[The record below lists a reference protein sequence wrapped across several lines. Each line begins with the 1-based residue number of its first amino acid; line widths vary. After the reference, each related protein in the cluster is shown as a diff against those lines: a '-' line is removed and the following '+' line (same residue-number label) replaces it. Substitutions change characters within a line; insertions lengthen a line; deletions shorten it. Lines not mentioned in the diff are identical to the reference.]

1 MPNIHYSFSAKRQA
15 VTSYAEIFVAV
26 TASGGKRARAKTKL
40 FANPDKWLPREQR
53 FVISRVMTADV
64 AHTIEVQ
71 KQLHSLSSAIHDAL
85 LHTPSQ
91 GVTSEW
97 LRNVVDATLYPDTI
111 KQGNALLPLYDNFMA
126 GRTISQG
133 RTDTYLR
140 IRKALQEVATEGEL
154 LTSDIR
160 DIVVRLREALSNGAS
175 PRTVDIYL
183 TAFKTFTRWLS
194 ERGMC
199 NLSEV
204 WRDIEQ
210 RQHSYASPYYL
221 TIEERDTI
229 ANADLSAKPKLQL
242 CRDTFILQCHI
253 GCRRSDLATF
263 RKENVSGGV
272 LQYIAQ
278 KTIRSSG
285 KVIRVPLNKTASAI
299 IAKYADTDSEL
310 LLPPIAKELYRLHLK
325 ELLTYCGITRKVV
338 RINPR
343 TEREELVSIAK
354 VASTHLARRTFV
366 GNLYKKSKDLHL
378 VCSLSGH
385 SPNSTAVS
393 RYYNVDDD
401 TRRELVAM
409 LE

>member
-1 MPNIHYSFSAKRQA
+1 MPNINYTFSAKRQA
-15 VTSYAEIFVAV
+15 VTNYAEIFVAV

-40 FANPDKWLPREQR
+40 YANPDKWLPQEQR
-53 FVISRVMTADV
+53 FVISRTMTADV
-64 AHTIEVQ
+64 AHTVEVQ
-71 KQLHSLSSAIHDAL
+71 KQLHRLSSAIHDAL

-97 LRNVVDATLYPDTI
+97 LRNIVDRVLHPELV
-111 KQGNALLPLYDNFMA
+111 KNHNALLPMFDEFLSIRNITD
-126 GRTISQG
+126 GRAY
-133 RTDTYLR
+133 TYRR
-140 IRKALQEVATEGEL
+140 IRKALVELSAGAEL
-154 LTSDIR
+154 LLSDLCSITK
-160 DIVVRLREALSNGAS
+160 DLREMLSNYAS
-175 PRTVDIYL
+175 PRTVDLYL
-183 TAFKTFTRWLS
+183 SAFKTFTRWLS

-199 NLSEV
+199 NIAEV

-210 RQHSYASPYYL
+210 RRHSYASPYYL
-221 TIEERDTI
+221 TIEERDI
-229 ANADLSAKPKLQL
+229 VANADLSAKPKLQL
-242 CRDTFILQCHI
+242 CRDTFILQCHV
-253 GCRRSDLATF
+253 GCRWSDLSKF
-263 RKENVSGGV
+263 RKDNVSGGV

-285 KVIRVPLNKTASAI
+285 KVIRVPLNHAASAI
-299 IAKYADTDSEL
+299 IAKYADDGSDS
-310 LLPPIAKELYRLHLK
+310 LLPTMSKEKYRQHLK
-325 ELLTYCGITRKVV
+325 ELLHNCGITRKVV

-343 TEREELVSIAK
+343 TEREELVSIAD
-354 VASTHLARRTFV
+354 VAASHLARRTFV
-366 GNLYKKSKDLHL
+366 GNLYKRSKDLHL